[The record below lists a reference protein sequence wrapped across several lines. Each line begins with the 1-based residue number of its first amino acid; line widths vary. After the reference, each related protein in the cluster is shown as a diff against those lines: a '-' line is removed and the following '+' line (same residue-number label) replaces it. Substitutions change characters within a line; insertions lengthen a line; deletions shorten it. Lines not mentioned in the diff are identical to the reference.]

1 MNPVS
6 EGNSMRDLESLMD
19 KTQLRLDEAGKQQTP
34 SRPVPQSLIQQQPP
48 STASTPL
55 DKRFQFMNVNTQ
67 VNPGRF
73 TGVPGLNI
81 GGLSNVTGTGLPKN
95 IHVLDTSMEQEQP
108 RRPANQFLVYN
119 ANGAPVLMA

>member
-1 MNPVS
+1 
-6 EGNSMRDLESLMD
+6 
-19 KTQLRLDEAGKQQTP
+19 
-34 SRPVPQSLIQQQPP
+34 
-48 STASTPL
+48 
-55 DKRFQFMNVNTQ
+55 MNVNTQ

-108 RRPANQFLVYN
+108 RRPANQFMVYN
-119 ANGAPVLMA
+119 ANGAPVFMPQT